1 MSSKFASEE
10 RADADILAK
19 DYHLFSSLK
28 NIKEFL
34 NALPYVVAIL
44 NPERQ
49 IIYSNK
55 ALINLLNV
63 NSVEELLGLRPGEA
77 IGCVHSGEEDGGC
90 GTSESCKFCGAV
102 RTILKCQKE
111 RIKVTD
117 ECRITSLINGN
128 EVAFD
133 LMVTAA
139 PIYIEKKE
147 YSILSL
153 NDISNEKRRKA
164 LERIFFHDIINT
176 AGSLNS
182 IIEIMKDVDETEKLK
197 EFVELAGNTS
207 KDLIDEILA
216 QRELLAAEN
225 NELNVKRIAVFSHE
239 LLNELVMKIMHNEFA
254 REKSVIIDKNSSNL
268 TFTTDVLLLKRVL
281 VNMLKNALEAT
292 QEKGKVIIGCDNDD
306 NNIIFRVHN
315 TSYIPKDVQ
324 MQIFMRSFSTKGNNR
339 GLGTYGMKLLG
350 ERYLKGKVYFKSD
363 EKNGTKFFIKLPL

>member
-117 ECRITSLINGN
+117 ECRITSVINGN

-182 IIEIMKDVDETEKLK
+182 IIEIMKDVDETEKLR

-268 TFTTDVLLLKRVL
+268 TFTTDVMLLKRVL

>member
-1 MSSKFASEE
+1 MPSKFASEE
-10 RADADILAK
+10 RADEDILAR
-19 DYHLFSSLK
+19 DYQLFNSLK

-34 NALPYVVAIL
+34 NALPYIVAIL

-55 ALINLLNV
+55 ALMNTLNV
-63 NSVEELLGLRPGEA
+63 NSIEELLGQRPGEA
-77 IGCVHSGEEDGGC
+77 IGCIHSREEDGGC
-90 GTSESCKFCGAV
+90 GTSESCRFCGAV
-102 RTILKCQKE
+102 RTILKCQRE
-111 RIKVTD
+111 RIKVSD
-117 ECRITSLINGN
+117 ECRITSVINGK
-128 EVAFD
+128 EVSFD
-133 LMVTAA
+133 LLVTAA

-182 IIEIMKDVDETEKLK
+182 ILEIMKDVQETKKLR
-197 EFVELAGNTS
+197 EFVELAGNAS
-207 KDLIDEILA
+207 KDLIDEIIA

-225 NELNVKRIAVFSHE
+225 NELSVKRNAIFTHE
-239 LLNELVMKIMHNEFA
+239 LLNELVMNIMHNEFA
-254 REKSVIIDKNSSNL
+254 REKIVMIDKNSSNL
-268 TFTTDVLLLKRVL
+268 TFTTDVMILKRVL

-292 QEKGKVIIGCDNDD
+292 PEKGKVTIGCESDD
-306 NNIIFRVHN
+306 NNVVFWVHN
-315 TSYIPKDVQ
+315 TTFIPKDVQ

-350 ERYLKGKVYFKSD
+350 ERYLKGKVYFESD
-363 EKNGTKFFIKLPL
+363 KAHGTKFFIKLPL

>member
-1 MSSKFASEE
+1 MPTKFASGE
-10 RADADILAK
+10 RAEEDIIAR
-19 DYHLFSSLK
+19 DYQLFNSLK
-28 NIKEFL
+28 NVKEFL

-55 ALINLLNV
+55 ALMNTLNV
-63 NSVEELLGLRPGEA
+63 NSIEELLGQRPGEA
-77 IGCVHSGEEDGGC
+77 IGCIHSKEEDGGC
-90 GTSESCKFCGAV
+90 GTSENCKYCGAV

-117 ECRITSLINGN
+117 ECIITSVINGN
-128 EVAFD
+128 EVSFD
-133 LMVTAA
+133 LMVTAS
-139 PIYIEKKE
+139 PIYIEKRE
-147 YSILSL
+147 YVILSL

-164 LERIFFHDIINT
+164 LEKIFFHDIINT

-182 IIEIMKDVDETEKLK
+182 IIEIMKDVQETKKLR

-225 NELNVKRIAVFSHE
+225 NELKVNRIAIFTHE
-239 LLNELVMKIMHNEFA
+239 LLNELVMNIMHNEFA
-254 REKSVIIDKNSSNL
+254 REKVVIIDKNSSNL
-268 TFTTDVLLLKRVL
+268 TFTTDVIILKRIL

-292 QEKGKVIIGCDNDD
+292 PEKGKVTIDCDNDD
-306 NNIIFRVHN
+306 KNVIFRVHN
-315 TSYIPKDVQ
+315 NSFIPKDVQ

-363 EKNGTKFFIKLPL
+363 EKNGTNFFIKLPL